1 MAVETVL
8 QPSALWND
16 LSYQCADRR
25 LALAFLLHCTLV
37 AKWHKASFRG
47 QRSKQS
53 LLGVKRKLK
62 DIPWS
67 AALRMAIGAKKCRSR
82 WNWNFDRTFV
92 GLGTKVGRKPLMSVG
107 QLRRFASECEA
118 MANGTRDPRD
128 KQVWRGLAERW
139 LRCAALIE
147 RDESDVRA
155 RRRDMPVLRKKDRG
169 TIH

>member
-1 MAVETVL
+1 MRQL
-8 QPSALWND
+8 IALGGKAD
-16 LSYQCADRR
+16 IERHSVVGCAE
-25 LALAFLLHCTLV
+25 V
-37 AKWHKASFRG
+37 M
-47 QRSKQS
+47 
-53 LLGVKRKLK
+53 
-62 DIPWS
+62 I
-67 AALRMAIGAKKCRSR
+67 KKNCGSR

-107 QLRRFASECEA
+107 QLRRFAAECEA